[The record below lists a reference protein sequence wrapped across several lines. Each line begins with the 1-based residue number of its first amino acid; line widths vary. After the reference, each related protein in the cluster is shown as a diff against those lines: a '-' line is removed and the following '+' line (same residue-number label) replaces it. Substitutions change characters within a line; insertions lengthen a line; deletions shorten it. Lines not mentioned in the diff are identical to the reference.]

1 VIDREAAEEGVAALA
16 VAIASILEDVHDRA
30 VARPASLEDYGQ
42 AASDLG
48 VAGADVATLA
58 AAMKIF
64 IRRAETR
71 EQALD

>member
-1 VIDREAAEEGVAALA
+1 MIDREMAEEGLAALA

-30 VARPASLEDYGQ
+30 VTAPAGLADYGQ

-64 IRRAETR
+64 VRRAETL
-71 EQALD
+71 E